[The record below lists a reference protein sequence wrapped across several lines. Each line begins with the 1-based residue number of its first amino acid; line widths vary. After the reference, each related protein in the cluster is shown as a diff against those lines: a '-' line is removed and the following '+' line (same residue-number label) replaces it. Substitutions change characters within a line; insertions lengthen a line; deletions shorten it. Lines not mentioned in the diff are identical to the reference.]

1 MCEMIGETLIQDIE
15 EEAKKYFEGA
25 PATHDWGHVERV
37 NKLANYIGQI
47 EGGNLTVIK
56 LSVLLHDIGRKKE
69 DELDGKICHAEESAR
84 LARDILEAYKIDK
97 ETIENVCYCIE
108 THRFRNEKEP
118 QTIEA
123 KVLYDADKLDCIG
136 AIGIARA
143 CSWSGEHKQKLYS
156 DSEKE
161 IGSGYETEHTPLIE
175 FGTKLSK
182 IKERMLT
189 KTGRKIAEDK
199 HNFVVD
205 FFNRLQQ
212 EIDGVL

>member
-25 PATHDWGHVERV
+25 PATHDWGHVKRV

-56 LSVLLHDIGRKKE
+56 LSVLLHDIGRLKFGGE
-69 DELDGKICHAEESAR
+69 DHNITAR

-97 ETIENVCYCIE
+97 ETIENVCHCIE

-189 KTGRKIAEDK
+189 KTGRKIAEDR
-199 HNFVVD
+199 HNFMVD